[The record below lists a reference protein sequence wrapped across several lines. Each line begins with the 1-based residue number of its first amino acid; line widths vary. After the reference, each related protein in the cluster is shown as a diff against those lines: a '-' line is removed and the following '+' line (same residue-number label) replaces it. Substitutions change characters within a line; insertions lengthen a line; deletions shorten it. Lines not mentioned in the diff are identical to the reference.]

1 MGPVDGTDKLTLTP
15 RAGAQAQRTAFSLPT
30 LEVSGAVQLRVWDH
44 ASQPGTAQAGG
55 SCGARSSHPAEQTS
69 NRAGFCFSLLAYGLK
84 IDLSALPSMDN
95 GIN

>member
-15 RAGAQAQRTAFSLPT
+15 RAGAQAQRTAFSLSA
-30 LEVSGAVQLRVWDH
+30 LEVSGAVQLRDH

-55 SCGARSSHPAEQTS
+55 SCGACSSHPAEQTS
-69 NRAGFCFSLLAYGLK
+69 NRAGLCFSLLAYGLK